1 MSERWHSV
9 QEISIHLGIAEDTIY
24 RWIERGRLPAHRI
37 GRLWK
42 FKPAEVD
49 DWVRDGRTVEAP
61 AAPSPRGPRAPRAAA
76 RARTVHRSAER

>member
-9 QEISIHLGIAEDTIY
+9 EEVSVHLGIAQDTIY

-42 FKPAEVD
+42 FKLAEVD
-49 DWVRDGRTVEAP
+49 EWVRQGKTVEEP
-61 AAPSPRGPRAPRAAA
+61 PVHLDTPTLAPR
-76 RARTVHRSAER
+76 

>member
-9 QEISIHLGIAEDTIY
+9 EEVSVHLGIAQDTSY

-42 FKPAEVD
+42 FKLSEVD
-49 DWVRDGRTVEAP
+49 EWVRDGRTVEGGP
-61 AAPSPRGPRAPRAAA
+61 EGPPRGDHATLEAG
-76 RARTVHRSAER
+76 HRSAAG